1 MRLDWDQAVAIG
13 TLIGCA
19 VLALGVLLAL
29 LRLVRSVGRWVFGGS
44 RPPAVPLPAAGPA
57 APFDP
62 AVTAA
67 DLVAIRSNLG
77 AVSRQIEDLER
88 RLRLG
93 AAVPPA
99 ARPGVPA
106 VGASVPVN
114 HASAAR

>member
-19 VLALGVLLAL
+19 VLAFGVLFAL
-29 LRLVRSVGRWVFGGS
+29 LRLARSVGRWVFGGS
-44 RPPAVPLPAAGPA
+44 RPPPAPSPSDRPA

-67 DLVAIRSNLG
+67 DLVAIRSNLS

-88 RLRLG
+88 KLRLS
-93 AAVPPA
+93 AAAPAA
-99 ARPGVPA
+99 ARPGAPA
-106 VGASVPVN
+106 GG
-114 HASAAR
+114 HAAPAKSAAAAI